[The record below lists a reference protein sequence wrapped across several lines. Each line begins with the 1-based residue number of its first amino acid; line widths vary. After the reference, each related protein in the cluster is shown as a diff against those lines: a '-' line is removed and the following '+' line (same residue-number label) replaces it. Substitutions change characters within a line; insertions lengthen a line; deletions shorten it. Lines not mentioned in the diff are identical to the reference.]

1 MYCNT
6 SSKIQKHVIK
16 ILANE
21 LDKETALVLCQA
33 FLLGLNIGTGLDV
46 PH

>member
-21 LDKETALVLCQA
+21 LDKETALVQCQHSELA
-33 FLLGLNIGTGLDV
+33 
-46 PH
+46 